1 MQSAN
6 ITDITVNTK
15 TVNTIRSE
23 ANQNGSTVIIKDIG
37 TDATV
42 TITEEL
48 IISEELNV
56 THSITGDVTAG
67 ETTIAF
73 DPVTVAVTE
82 TEPDSIVDEYDA
94 NNDGDISIT
103 ELGTAGADFLAG
115 DLSITELGRLGQ
127 RFLDD

>member
-1 MQSAN
+1 VQSAN

-23 ANQNGSTVIIKDIG
+23 ANQNGSTVIVKDIG

-48 IISEELNV
+48 IVSEELNV

-103 ELGTAGADFLAG
+103 ELGQAGRAFASGELT
-115 DLSITELGRLGQ
+115 ITELGEIGTA
-127 RFLDD
+127 FAS